1 MGVGGMPIPLT
12 AIFLMGF
19 ITDAHDHMKKE
30 WHREA
35 ELQVAL
41 FVDLGSN
48 EDESE
53 PATRVAS
60 ASMGSDEVSRTH
72 ILVELGMRLVDC

>member
-19 ITDAHDHMKKE
+19 ITDAHDHTKKE